1 LERTNSEDLYSFAR
15 QPLLFV
21 FSGTSGAGKD
31 SVVKGVV
38 KQMKERN
45 APVHFVV
52 TATTRPKRDTEV
64 EGVDY
69 FFVSREQFEQMIAD
83 DELVEHALVYGQ
95 YKGVPKSQ
103 IEEALASGMDVV
115 MRLDIQGAFTIRQLT
130 SDAILIFVTTSSEQ
144 ELVERLRQRHTETSE
159 QLQIRIETA
168 RQEMSHISEFDYLI
182 LNREQRL
189 EEAVEVARSI
199 IVAEQHRIRTG
210 STGPIG

>member
-199 IVAEQHRIRTG
+199 IVAEQHRIRTR